1 MFLQNGKVP
10 LRWWNQEPNFGD
22 ILSSWLVSKITGHE
36 VVEVQGTQPHY
47 IAIGSVVGMAKPLSV
62 LWGTGSFGFDP
73 KEPICTTSTYL
84 AVRGPLT
91 RSKLAM
97 SGIRCPR
104 IYGDPALLT
113 PEFYRPD
120 IKPVHEVG
128 VVLRWSE
135 DKWNNAL
142 NGDGIKKIFLK
153 TGEIEKTLDEMLSCK
168 RIITSSLHGLIIAD
182 AYGIP
187 NAWLASDTPN
197 GREFKF
203 WDYFASIDK
212 NRPPQV
218 YDMAA
223 PRLTAKKLIEDFK
236 FDERQMKF
244 DADALKGACPFG
256 WGPVTV

>member
-1 MFLQNGKVP
+1 MFLQDGKIP
-10 LRWWNQEPNFGD
+10 LRWWRHAPNFGD
-22 ILSSWLVSKITGHE
+22 LLSRWLATKISGYET
-36 VVEVQGTQPHY
+36 VEVRGERPNY
-47 IAIGSVVGMAKPLSV
+47 VAIGSIIGMAKPTSIV
-62 LWGTGSFGFDP
+62 WGTGSFGFDP
-73 KEPICTTSTYL
+73 NETICETATYL

-97 SGIRCPR
+97 SGVVCPR

-142 NGDGIKKIFLK
+142 KGDGIKKIFLK
-153 TGEIEKTLDEMLSCK
+153 TDEIEKTIDEILSCK

-187 NAWLASDTPN
+187 SAWLASDTPN
-197 GREFKF
+197 GREFKY
-203 WDYFASIDK
+203 WDYFASVDK

-218 YDMAA
+218 YDMSQSG
-223 PRLTAKKLIEDFK
+223 LTARKLLEEFK
-236 FDERQMKF
+236 FDDREIKF

-256 WGPVTV
+256 WGPVAV